1 MQKII
6 LFIDHSDYAFETPVK
21 IGNLFINRFAID
33 EDASFEILEIF
44 ERIGGPQNGGMDQF
58 NILTFDSSFQ
68 N

>member
-6 LFIDHSDYAFETPVK
+6 LFIDPSDYAFETPVK

-44 ERIGGPQNGGMDQF
+44 ERVGGMDQL
-58 NILTFDSSFQ
+58 NILTFDPSF
-68 N
+68 